1 MRIIKEIPH
10 EDFKITLFRWNEKF
24 LIKYEMGNFEQTY
37 KIPEMDLLEGVQEL
51 ETIALNE
58 EFLESVFNQFETM
71 QDKFYKIHNF

>member
-1 MRIIKEIPH
+1 MRVLKELPH

-24 LIKYEMGNFEQTY
+24 LIKYEISNFEQTY

-58 EFLESVFNQFETM
+58 EFLESVANQFEEM
-71 QDKFYKIHNF
+71 QGNFYRIHNF